1 MSASRPF
8 QLAVVIPA
16 YDEASWIRAC
26 LDAVVASDGPA
37 RAQVIVVA
45 NGCTDDTAEIARGC
59 AEGFAAR
66 NWHLEVLELAQGSK
80 IAALNAADAIV
91 QADVRAYLDADV
103 LVDEGV
109 LGQLTEVLRG
119 TRPAYAS
126 GTLQIAEPASA
137 VSRAYRRIYRQVP
150 FIARGVPGCGLFAV
164 NAAGRARWGDWPQII
179 SDDTFA
185 RLNFT
190 GNERSAV
197 PGRYHWPLVE
207 GWWALVKVRRRQNV
221 GVDEIARKFPQLA
234 ANDDKPSLDWRKKL
248 CMAMRNPLGF
258 AVYGGV
264 ALATRLGGETGW
276 SRGR

>member
-1 MSASRPF
+1 MSVCAPF

-16 YDEASWIRAC
+16 FNEAPWIRTC
-26 LDAVVASDGPA
+26 LDAVAASGGPA

-45 NGCTDDTAEIARGC
+45 NGCTDDTAEIARSRTP
-59 AEGFAAR
+59 GFAAR
-66 NWHLEVLELAQGSK
+66 NWQLNVLELTQGSK

-91 QADVRAYLDADV
+91 QAPVRAYLDADV
-103 LVDEGV
+103 VVDEGV
-109 LGQLTEVLRG
+109 LGQLTEELRG

-164 NAAGRARWGDWPQII
+164 NEAGRARWGDWPQII

-190 GNERSAV
+190 GDERSVV

-207 GWWALVKVRRRQNV
+207 GWRALVKVRRRQNV
-221 GVDEIARKFPQLA
+221 GVDEISRKFPQLA
-234 ANDDKPSLDWRKKL
+234 ANDDKPSLGLGQKL
-248 CMAMRNPLGF
+248 AMALRDPLGF

-264 ALATRLGGETGW
+264 SLATRLGGETGW

>member
-1 MSASRPF
+1 MSAIAPF

-16 YDEASWIRAC
+16 YNEAPWIRAC
-26 LDAVVASDGPA
+26 LDAVAASGGPA

-45 NGCTDDTAEIARGC
+45 NGCTDRTAEIARSC
-59 AEGFAAR
+59 AAGFAAR
-66 NWHLEVLELAQGSK
+66 SWHLDVLELEQGSK

-91 QADVRAYLDADV
+91 QAPVRAYLDADV
-103 LVDEGV
+103 VVDEGV
-109 LGQLTEVLRG
+109 LGQLTEELRG

-126 GTLQIAEPASA
+126 GTLQIAEPVSA

-164 NAAGRARWGDWPQII
+164 NEAGRARWGDWPQII

-207 GWWALVKVRRRQNV
+207 GWRALVRVRRRQNTGV
-221 GVDEIARKFPQLA
+221 GEIAHKFPQLA
-234 ANDDKPSLDWRKKL
+234 ANDDKPSLGWRRKL
-248 CMAMRNPLGF
+248 SMALRDPFGF

-264 ALATRLGGETGW
+264 ALATRFGGETGW